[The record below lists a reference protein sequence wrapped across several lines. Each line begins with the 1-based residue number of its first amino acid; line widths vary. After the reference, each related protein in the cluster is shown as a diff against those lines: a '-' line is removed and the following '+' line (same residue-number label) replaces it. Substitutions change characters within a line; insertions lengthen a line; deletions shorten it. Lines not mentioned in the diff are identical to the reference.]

1 MTRPAQ
7 PSPLESQPPPSAQ
20 GMAARL
26 GFHLPTETADGQA
39 RAAALGAAQV
49 SGRVP
54 TSLVSYQSSGSLL
67 VIGPEPYARSQAEAL
82 ADRLRCTVLATDA
95 DGSTKTS
102 PGAGEGAHS
111 IQVVRAKLVEL
122 TGHLGA
128 FSATVA
134 VGDEPVDLARAAG
147 EGRERFDLVLDLS
160 RTPHIR
166 HEVPPP
172 GYYAPGRDADALYRA
187 LAEIPEL
194 VGEFEKPKFF
204 HYDADICAH
213 AASGLNGCN
222 RCLDACPT
230 GAITSLAERIEVDPY
245 LCQGGGSC
253 ATACP
258 TGAITYTYPQVSDL
272 LAEVRALLATYRERG
287 GTRGSLLFHDGGEG
301 RAWMAEIGPAMPE
314 RLLPFEVEEIGGV
327 GMDAWLSV
335 LAYGASEVILLAP
348 PSTPPSAR
356 AELERQLGYARA
368 LLQGMGHSGERLRL
382 VCAADPSRALRE
394 LHALAGTPAPPPAGF
409 AALDEKRTTL
419 RLAIDH
425 LYAHAPAP
433 VAAAPLPRGAPF
445 GEVRFDHDACTLCMA
460 CVSVCPA
467 AALEPGEE
475 TPALR
480 FIEWNCVQCGLCE
493 AACPE
498 DAIAPS
504 PRILYDPEKRMA
516 RRLLKQEEPFQ
527 CVVCGKPFAT
537 QSVMSRM
544 REKLQGHWMFQKP
557 EALRRLEMCEDCRV
571 KDMFAREGGLI
582 DPTRK

>member
-1 MTRPAQ
+1 MTTPAQ
-7 PSPLESQPPPSAQ
+7 PSSLQPQPASSEQGSEARPGFRLPS
-20 GMAARL
+20 
-26 GFHLPTETADGQA
+26 ETADGQA
-39 RAAALGAAQV
+39 RAAALAETRAPE
-49 SGRVP
+49 RAP
-54 TSLVSYQSSGSLL
+54 TSLVSYRSTGSLL
-67 VIGPEPYARSQAEAL
+67 VIGPEPYARTQAEGL
-82 ADRLRCTVLATDA
+82 AERLRCTVLATDE
-95 DGSTKTS
+95 GGGTTQPP
-102 PGAGEGAHS
+102 PGGGDTRP
-111 IQVVRAKLVEL
+111 IKVVRAKLLEL

-128 FSATVA
+128 FCATVGA
-134 VGDEPVDLARAAG
+134 GDQALNLAKAAG
-147 EGRERFDLVLDLS
+147 EDREHFDLVLDLS

-166 HEVPPP
+166 YEVPPP
-172 GYYAPGRDADALYRA
+172 GYYAPGRDADALHGA

-204 HYDADICAH
+204 HYDPDICAH
-213 AASGLNGCN
+213 GASGLDGCN
-222 RCLDACPT
+222 RCLEACPT
-230 GAITSLAERIEVDPY
+230 GAITSLGERIEVDPY

-258 TGAITYTYPQVSDL
+258 TGAITYTYPRVSDL
-272 LAEVRALLATYRERG
+272 LAEVRAVLSSYREAG
-287 GTRGSLLFHDGGEG
+287 GGRGSVLFHDGGEG
-301 RAWMAEIGPAMPE
+301 RAWMARIGPAMPE
-314 RLLPFEVEEIGGV
+314 RLLPLEVEEIGCV

-348 PSTPPSAR
+348 PQTPPSVR

-368 LLQGMGHSGERLRL
+368 LLEGMGHSGQRLRL
-382 VCAADPSRALRE
+382 VSAEEPAQALDQ
-394 LHALAGTPAPPPAGF
+394 LHALAGDPGVAPAGF
-409 AALDEKRTTL
+409 AALEEKRTTL
-419 RLAIDH
+419 RLAVDH

-433 VAAAPLPRGAPF
+433 VEAAPLPQGAPF

-467 AALEPGEE
+467 AALEPGGE

-504 PRILYDPEKRMA
+504 PRILYHPEKRLE
-516 RRLLKQEEPFQ
+516 RRVLKQEEPFR
-527 CVVCGKPFAT
+527 CVACGKPFAT
-537 QSVMSRM
+537 RSVMARM

-571 KDMFAREGGLI
+571 KDMFAQESGLA